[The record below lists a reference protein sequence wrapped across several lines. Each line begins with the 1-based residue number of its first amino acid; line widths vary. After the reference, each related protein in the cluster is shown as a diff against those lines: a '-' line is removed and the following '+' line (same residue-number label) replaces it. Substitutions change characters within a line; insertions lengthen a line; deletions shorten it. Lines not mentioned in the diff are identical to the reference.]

1 MNFPRLLDFWRAES
15 VRFDAVLFDI
25 DGTVVY
31 GPHAIPGAM
40 ELLQMLRSDGTPF
53 LFLTNDGN
61 HTRKQKCG
69 FLNRAGIKATEEE
82 IISCLSVLPELTQQH
97 GWDKQTFF
105 QVGDLGDTGEIKLE
119 RDLAGLSACGGVLM
133 GEGDYDWRQH
143 WEALTDFFR
152 RNPEAP
158 FLVPNPDTC
167 WPNAATGGIGI
178 GAGGQARCLQLL
190 LHEMG
195 IEVEP
200 LYLGKPYPAI
210 YDFAARQL
218 RMKDHSR
225 ILCVGDSLA
234 SDIRGANNA
243 GMHSALVLSGI
254 TTADQANEAIG
265 ENRPRS
271 IFHSV

>member
-1 MNFPRLLDFWRAES
+1 MMRLIDYWRAES

-25 DGTVVY
+25 DGTMVY
-31 GPHAIPGAM
+31 GPRAIPGAV
-40 ELLQMLRSDGTPF
+40 ELAEMLRHDGTPF
-53 LFLTNDGN
+53 LFLTNDGD

-69 FLNRAGIKATEEE
+69 FLNRAGIAAGEEE
-82 IISCLSVLPELTQQH
+82 IVSCLSVLPELARLN
-97 GWDKQTFF
+97 GWEEKTFF
-105 QVGDLGDTGEIKLE
+105 QVGRVGDTEGLKLE
-119 RDLAGLSACGGVLM
+119 YDLDRLDWCDGVLM
-133 GEGDYDWRQH
+133 GEGQYDWKLH
-143 WEALTDFFR
+143 WEALTGYFR
-152 RNPEAP
+152 RHPQAP

-178 GAGGQARCLQLL
+178 GAGGQARCIRLL

-195 IEVEP
+195 IEIEP

-210 YDFAARQL
+210 YDFAARKL
-218 RMKDHSR
+218 GVADRSR

-254 TTADQANEAIG
+254 TSEKQAEAAAG
-265 ENRPRS
+265 EFRPRLV
-271 IFHSV
+271 FQSV